1 MPRSQPTARQ
11 RRLGT
16 ELRKMRD
23 AAGVTARRAA
33 ELIGTNPIQMSQV
46 EAGKAGISEARLRY
60 MASQYACFDTALI
73 DALVAMA
80 GERGKGWWE
89 EYRGLLA
96 HGALDLAELEHHA
109 THMRM
114 LQASYVPGLLQ
125 TEAYIRALMAYAVPP
140 LPPQHLDT
148 LVSFRVRRREV
159 LSQDSAIAFSAL
171 IHESVLRT
179 RVADRKVACEQLAF
193 ILEQSERPNVTVRV
207 IPFDVDGFGG
217 AGNSMLYVGGP
228 VPKLDTAQIDAMHG
242 SFWMDA
248 ESELTRYRALLDKA
262 EASSLAV
269 RASRDFI
276 HRIAQE
282 IRER

>member
-73 DALVAMA
+73 DALV
-80 GERGKGWWE
+80 
-89 EYRGLLA
+89 
-96 HGALDLAELEHHA
+96 
-109 THMRM
+109 
-114 LQASYVPGLLQ
+114 
-125 TEAYIRALMAYAVPP
+125 
-140 LPPQHLDT
+140 
-148 LVSFRVRRREV
+148 SFRVRRREV
-159 LSQDSAIAFSAL
+159 LSHGSAIAFSAL

-179 RVADRKVACEQLAF
+179 RVADRKVAREQLAF
-193 ILEQSERPNVTVRV
+193 VLEQSERPNVTVRV

-269 RASRDFI
+269 GASRDFI

-282 IRER
+282 I